1 MWSSKPRSRHT
12 PSLRTWGAAGAAV
25 ALTLLAGCGGSPDGP
40 RSSRPATT
48 PQPVVQGAVL
58 ATSGAVDGTLV
69 PEGVPTCT
77 TNSATL
83 FGEIGGEKYSLTVF
97 APFANYP
104 GGQTITLPPPPQIDA
119 GVKLTG
125 NRAGPWVADRTG
137 GSGVISVALNL
148 RSGSFD
154 AKLVGADGSGVA
166 AVGSWDCGGG
176 GTTAST

>member
-1 MWSSKPRSRHT
+1 
-12 PSLRTWGAAGAAV
+12 V
-25 ALTLLAGCGGSPDGP
+25 
-40 RSSRPATT
+40 
-48 PQPVVQGAVL
+48 
-58 ATSGAVDGTLV
+58 SGAVEGTLV

-77 TNSATL
+77 TTTATL
-83 FGEIGGEKYSLTVF
+83 YGEIGGEKYSLTVF

-125 NRAGPWVADRTG
+125 VRAGLWVADRSG
-137 GSGVISVALNL
+137 GSGLITVGLNL

-154 AKLVGADGSGVA
+154 AKLVRQDGSQVA

-176 GTTAST
+176 MTLSS